1 MSRILIENK
10 DNIQVLT
17 DVNLAMLLRVLNNRN
32 GITVDKLIDI

>member
-32 GITVDKLIDI
+32 GITVDKLIAA